1 MGNIRKERRKQTTFF
16 KTLMIIAFGVALLA
30 TTLVIM
36 VRGNTPKETNTANY
50 TM

>member
-36 VRGNTPKETNTANY
+36 VRGNTPKEANTASY

>member
-16 KTLMIIAFGVALLA
+16 KTLMIISFGVALLA

-36 VRGNTPKETNTANY
+36 VRGNAPKETNTASNSI
-50 TM
+50 

>member
-36 VRGNTPKETNTANY
+36 VKGDTPKATNTSSY
-50 TM
+50 TI